1 MKIVFEPLI
10 TLKKKKWARKD
21 EIFAEEIAQQFDIIH
36 TGQDYFPEE
45 KDHFELIK
53 EEFVYKAEFL
63 EREAQ
68 SRKITSKEL
77 KAAIKFF
84 KFIINRVDFTKQNYK
99 EVVDKGQDF
108 IWIEMKKVEPLCT
121 STFVECAVINV
132 ILYYVD
138 RVGLNTQYR
147 AESGR
152 EDPVGS

>member
-77 KAAIKFF
+77 KTAINFF
-84 KFIINRVDFTKQNYK
+84 KDIINRADFTKEHYK

-108 IWIEMKKVEPLCT
+108 LWTEMKKVDND
-121 STFVECAVINV
+121 V
-132 ILYYVD
+132 
-138 RVGLNTQYR
+138 
-147 AESGR
+147 
-152 EDPVGS
+152 